1 MNLSH
6 PIFLAHKK
14 DNDNKHRTNNL
25 NNAKKLNLI
34 KVVFRIPKLKF
45 LISS

>member
-14 DNDNKHRTNNL
+14 DNGNKHHISNL
-25 NNAKKLNLI
+25 NNAQKFNRI